1 MMVVKRYEG
10 KGSLGDDDDGGGGDG
25 GDDDDDNDN
34 EVYGRDGGDGETG
47 GGEGWCIHGGDRMM
61 YLL

>member
-10 KGSLGDDDDGGGGDG
+10 KRSLGDDDD
-25 GDDDDDNDN
+25 DDDDDDDN